1 LDDHRPTGWL
11 GTFSA
16 STVQIA
22 EPDDYQ
28 DDRGAH
34 PGAERGKIG
43 AHAAGEPLQP
53 QVQSPDVGRR
63 HVLPREVLELQEVG
77 MMEVKIRKIPQHASH
92 VGDVA
97 GRQQSQRV
105 PIPVVVDHLAG

>member
-1 LDDHRPTGWL
+1 MDDHGPTGWL

-16 STVQIA
+16 STIQIA
-22 EPDDYQ
+22 EPDDDQ

-34 PGAERGKIG
+34 PGAERGKIR

-53 QVQSPDVGRR
+53 QVQLPDVGRR

-77 MMEVKIRKIPQHASH
+77 MMEVKVREVSQHTSH
-92 VGDVA
+92 VDDVA
-97 GRQQSQRV
+97 GRQQGQWV